1 MCVSPTEKTV
11 GSETVLHT
19 SVHGYEVLALEVESP
34 INDLDVRLVNIPSH
48 KHDCLTNIM
57 THFSKYSVGGME
69 PTRQGV
75 QVQILD
81 SAGRIY
87 RPI

>member
-1 MCVSPTEKTV
+1 MSPTEKTV

-34 INDLDVRLVNIPSH
+34 IND
-48 KHDCLTNIM
+48 IM